1 MKLRYLVAAAAAAV
15 IPLGAV
21 ATSAHADNH
30 PRAHDF
36 FRIGSLTAN
45 PDCTLKAPANPLSA
59 RGLATAYELGSGG
72 KTCTETSSDTAAFVQ
87 ATIFDPATNTLTV
100 YNPVVKDA
108 GQALL
113 GAAPP
118 VPVLPPGAV
127 VSIWVGFNNDTLKM
141 TGLGRGSFVNFAQQS
156 YANSIPF
163 FSAVNRAVRR
173 GTLAVPP
180 LGTSPVDG
188 MACPSSR
195 DFSIVDQDQSDNNV
209 QSYPAYGV
217 SNGSD
222 MGTTRY
228 TARALGCTVWTV
240 PNLSVPGTVTTSG
253 QMLEVQAATYQ
264 RAPVALVPGLDPFV
278 VNPDGS
284 RNLGLQNLYRLMVD
298 QPLTFNGN
306 DTKRYCQNLASTGAA
321 RLKADAAAEGA
332 VASSNGTG
340 TNLATQ
346 LAGRFAASWAN
357 LTCET
362 LTGQPSPITVT
373 TDANGVFTSAMYP

>member
-1 MKLRYLVAAAAAAV
+1 MRVRYLIAAVTAAV
-15 IPLGAV
+15 IPIGAA
-21 ATSAHADNH
+21 ATAAHADNH

-45 PDCTLKAPANPLSA
+45 PDCTLRTPPNPLTA
-59 RGLATAYELGSGG
+59 QGLATPYELGSSGL
-72 KTCTETSSDTAAFVQ
+72 TCSETNRDTAAFVQ
-87 ATIFDPATNTLTV
+87 ATIFDPVTSTLTV

-108 GQALL
+108 DQPLL
-113 GAAPP
+113 GAAPT

-127 VSIWVGFNNDTLKM
+127 VSIWVGFNGDTLKM
-141 TGLGRGSFVNFAQQS
+141 TGLGRSAFVNFAQQS

-163 FSAVNRAVRR
+163 FTAVTHAVRR
-173 GTLAVPP
+173 GTLTVPP
-180 LGTSPVDG
+180 LGVSPVDG

-209 QSYPAYGV
+209 EAYPAYGV

-228 TARALGCTVWTV
+228 TARALGCGVWTV
-240 PNLSVPGTVTTSG
+240 PNLSVPGSVTTSG
-253 QMLEVQAATYQ
+253 QMLEVQAAAYQ

-278 VNPDGS
+278 VNADGS
-284 RNLGLQNLYRLMVD
+284 RNLALQNLYRVMVD
-298 QPLTFNGN
+298 QPLTFNGS
-306 DTKRYCQNLASTGAA
+306 DTRRYCLNLASVGAQ
-321 RLKADAAAEGA
+321 RLKVDAAAEGA

-357 LTCET
+357 LTCDK

-373 TDANGVFTSAMYP
+373 TDANGVYTSATYS